1 MTQAVTEADPA
12 TPSDLPA
19 AAPHEAG
26 AGNRIETVIDVRSTR
41 TLINFGELWKF
52 RELMFFLMLR
62 DIKVR
67 YKQTALGAAWAV
79 IQPFMM
85 MLVFT
90 VFLGRMAK
98 VPSGDVPYPL
108 FVFAG
113 LLPWSFFATAI
124 ANAGNSVV
132 GSEKLIT
139 KIYFPRLAIPFA
151 SVGAAVV
158 DFLIA
163 FGMLLAMMAWFRVT
177 PGWGLLLVPFILLT
191 LVLTALGV
199 GTLLAALNVSYRDF
213 RYVIPFMVQLWMFA
227 TPTVYMHVSDSKEH
241 DAHHAEA
248 QDADAHNPADGE
260 AASTAA
266 ANSTRPGA
274 TKPDST
280 KSANVPEFVKQL
292 LRLNPLT
299 GIIGFFRA
307 AVLGDPLPWHSVQYS
322 IAGSLLIFVVG
333 CLYFRRVEGTFAD
346 II

>member
-1 MTQAVTEADPA
+1 MSQVLKDVVSASSSDESGHLPQEPDSGTQAV
-12 TPSDLPA
+12 
-19 AAPHEAG
+19 
-26 AGNRIETVIDVRSTR
+26 RTVIDPGSTR
-41 TLINFGELWKF
+41 TFINVGELWKY

-85 MLVFT
+85 MIVFT

-108 FVFAG
+108 FVYAG

-124 ANAGNSVV
+124 ANSGNSVI
-132 GSEKLIT
+132 GQEKLIT

-163 FGMLLAMMAWFRVT
+163 FGMLLAMMAYYRVA
-177 PGWGLLLVPFILLT
+177 PGWGILLVPVVLLT
-191 LVLTALGV
+191 LILTALGV
-199 GTLLAALNVSYRDF
+199 GTLLAALNVAYRDF

-227 TPTVYMHVSDSKEH
+227 TPTVYMSVNEPKEP
-241 DAHHAEA
+241 DTAHAQGQTDPGKETAE
-248 QDADAHNPADGE
+248 
-260 AASTAA
+260 SAA
-266 ANSTRPGA
+266 AAHTQSQKESAR
-274 TKPDST
+274 
-280 KSANVPEFVKQL
+280 SANVPEVVKQL
-292 LRLNPLT
+292 LKLNPLT

-307 AVLGDPLPWHSVQYS
+307 AVLGDPLPWHSVQFS
-322 IAGSLLIFVVG
+322 IAGAVVAFVIG